1 MPESLQR
8 IKDIAQPHIDA
19 EWNDLF
25 NHERCIHQ
33 LENQILPVFLKRMR
47 WFGGKARMITAI
59 KIYQNIPLETASSI
73 ARYLLLKVRYP
84 DGPTEIYAL
93 PVVFIHERFA
103 GLGTFPAEAVI
114 ARIGEGNTAGYLIDG
129 IYDED
134 FRNTLFMLMNKRQ
147 IQKGDHYPLL
157 ASSGKYLVKQGMPST
172 LKSVVM
178 KADQSNTS
186 VLFNDTF
193 FLKLF
198 RKVEY
203 MINPDWEI
211 VNFLT
216 NQDKFHQIPAYAGSI
231 ELQHPEKSPMLLV
244 MLQQLIPNQGDAWKN
259 TLAQLDHF
267 FAQVIEREYH
277 LGPLPLKPHV
287 LNISWDKTPEALQQM
302 IGEEVFHAARL
313 LGKRT
318 AEFHLA
324 LMHADNDP
332 AFTPEDLDDVFQQK
346 LLKELMFQVDSKFD
360 LLERNLHRV
369 PFSMREDATHMV
381 KDKEKVKA
389 FFSKVLEKP
398 LQGKRIRL
406 HGDYHLGQVLVAD
419 GDYYLL
425 DFEGEPDKLHSERR
439 DKYPSL
445 KDVAGMMRSYRYA
458 AYATL
463 FQNYQNDPDLQAK
476 LIPVADIWYHF
487 VSRYF
492 LGAYIEATQ
501 NSGLIPSDDK
511 VNDLLQI
518 YSFQKAIYE
527 LGYEINNRPD
537 WALIPLQSLVK
548 FVKHY
553 LD

>member
-25 NHERCIHQ
+25 QQERCIHQ

-47 WFGGKARMITAI
+47 WFGGKARLITGI

-73 ARYLLLKVRYP
+73 ARVLLLKVRYP
-84 DGPTEIYAL
+84 DGPTEIYTL
-93 PVVFIHERFA
+93 PIVFIHERFA
-103 GLGTFPAEAVI
+103 GLGNFPADAVI
-114 ARIGEGNTAGYLIDG
+114 ARIGEGNSVGYLIDG

-134 FRNTLFMLMNKRQ
+134 FRNTLFLLMNKRQ

-157 ASSGKYLVKQGMPST
+157 ASSGKFLMQHGLPSP
-172 LKSVVM
+172 LKSHVL
-178 KADQSNTS
+178 KADQSNS
-186 VLFNDTF
+186 AVIFNDTY

-216 NQDKFHQIPAYAGSI
+216 TQDTFHQLPAYAGSI
-231 ELQHPEKSPMLLV
+231 EIQHPEKPPMLLV
-244 MLQQLIPNQGDAWKN
+244 MLQQLIPNEGDAWKN
-259 TLAQLDHF
+259 TVLQLDRF
-267 FAQVIEREYH
+267 YKQVIETEYH
-277 LGPLPLKPHV
+277 LRPLPLKPHV
-287 LNISWDKTPEALQQM
+287 LSISWEKTPEALQQL
-302 IGEEVFHAARL
+302 IGEDVFHAARL

-324 LMHADNDP
+324 LLNSNSNP
-332 AFTPEDLDDVFQQK
+332 AFAAEEVDEDFQKK
-346 LLKELMFQVDSKFD
+346 LYKELMYLVESKFE

-369 PFSMREDATHMV
+369 PPTLRDDAASMI

-389 FFSKVLEKP
+389 FFGRVLEKP
-398 LQGKRIRL
+398 LQGKRIRI
-406 HGDYHLGQVLVAD
+406 HGDYHLGQVLVSN
-419 GDYYLL
+419 GDFFLL
-425 DFEGEPDKLHSERR
+425 DFEGEPDKPHTERR

-463 FQNYQNDPDLQAK
+463 FQNFQHDQDLQNK

-492 LGAYIEATQ
+492 LGSYIETTLG
-501 NSGLIPSDDK
+501 SGLIPSDDK

>member
-1 MPESLQR
+1 MQDTPHR
-8 IKDIAQPHIDA
+8 IIDIAQPHIEA

-25 NHERCIHQ
+25 QQEHCIHQ

-47 WFGGKARMITAI
+47 WFGGKARIVTAV
-59 KIYQNIPLETASSI
+59 KIYQVIPLEMASGF
-73 ARYLLLKVRYP
+73 AHYLLLKVRYD

-93 PVVFIHERFA
+93 PVVFVHERFA
-103 GLGTFPAEAVI
+103 GNGSFPAEAVI
-114 ARIGEGNTAGYLIDG
+114 ARIGEEQSAGYLIDG

-134 FRNTLFMLMNKRQ
+134 FRNTLFLLMNKRQ
-147 IQKGDHYPLL
+147 IQKGNHYPVI
-157 ASSGKYLVKQGMPST
+157 ANSGKFLVKHGVPSA
-172 LKSVVM
+172 LRSHVL
-178 KADQSNTS
+178 KADQSNSS
-186 VLFNDTF
+186 VIYNDTY

-203 MINPDWEI
+203 TINPDWEI

-216 NQDKFHQIPAYAGSI
+216 EQDTFHQFPAYAGSI
-231 ELQHPEKSPMLLV
+231 ELQHPEKAPMLLV

-259 TLAQLDHF
+259 TLS
-267 FAQVIEREYH
+267 QVEAFYQKVIDTEYH
-277 LGPLPLKPHV
+277 LRPLPLKPHV
-287 LNISWDKTPEALQQM
+287 LSITWDKTPESLQQL
-302 IGEEVFHAARL
+302 IGEEVYHSARL

-324 LMHADNDP
+324 LMAGADDP
-332 AFTPEDLDDVFQQK
+332 AFAPVKVDADFQRK
-346 LLKELMFQVDSKFD
+346 LFSELMYLVDSKFE

-369 PFSMREDATHMV
+369 PLSMRDDAAEMV
-381 KDKEKVKA
+381 NNKPRVKA
-389 FFSKVLEKP
+389 FFENVLQKP
-398 LQGKRIRL
+398 LQGQRIRI

-419 GDYYLL
+419 GDYFLL
-425 DFEGEPDKLHSERR
+425 DFEGEPDKLHADRR

-445 KDVAGMMRSYRYA
+445 KDVASMMRSYRYA
-458 AYATL
+458 AYASL
-463 FQNYQNDPDLQAK
+463 FQKEDLDSQ
-476 LIPVADIWYHF
+476 LQLQLMPVADIWYHF

-492 LGAYIEATQ
+492 LGAYLETTQ
-501 NSGLIPSDDK
+501 GTGLIPSEDK
-511 VNDLLQI
+511 VNDLLQL